1 MVFVEFFNKKAV
13 ENFLFTKYLKSRRN
27 RLKTHKKQNE
37 NRSVSKST
45 SQRLPF
51 YIRTLRQL
59 LEQNIYRISSKSLA
73 EKMNLSSPQIR
84 QDLSSL
90 GVSGLKG
97 YGYDVRTLYTSMMD
111 IASIRDEFSA
121 VIIGSQPLTY
131 MLTSRPVFV
140 KQGVALKKTFIT
152 DDDCVLADFEEYCK
166 NNTPDIIVLA
176 TESPYTTPAVE
187 IIKSL
192 DVKGVWNFSD
202 VKLELDIPVKNI
214 WIDDSLMTLCYE
226 ISHNKQ

>member
-1 MVFVEFFNKKAV
+1 MIN
-13 ENFLFTKYLKSRRN
+13 N
-27 RLKTHKKQNE
+27 KKQNE

-73 EKMNLSSPQIR
+73 VKMNLSSPQIR

-90 GVSGLKG
+90 GVTGLKG

-111 IASIRDEFSA
+111 IASVRDEYSA
-121 VIIGSQPLTY
+121 VIIGSQPLSA
-131 MLTSRPVFV
+131 MLTSRPVFIR
-140 KQGVALKKTFIT
+140 QGVALKQTFVT
-152 DDDCVLADFEEYCK
+152 GNENVLSEFESYCK
-166 NNTPDIIVLA
+166 SNTPDIIVLA
-176 TESPYTTPAVE
+176 TEEPYTAAAVE
-187 IIKSL
+187 IIKRL
-192 DVKGVWNFSD
+192 NIKGVWNFSD

-214 WIDDSLMTLCYE
+214 WIDDSLMTLCFE
-226 ISHNKQ
+226 ISRNK

>member
-1 MVFVEFFNKKAV
+1 MINNKKP
-13 ENFLFTKYLKSRRN
+13 
-27 RLKTHKKQNE
+27 NE

-45 SQRLPF
+45 SLRLPF

-59 LEQNIYRISSKSLA
+59 LEQNIYRISSKTLA

-90 GVSGLKG
+90 GVTGLKG

-111 IASIRDEFSA
+111 IANVRDEYSA
-121 VIIGSQPLTY
+121 VIIGSQPLVY

-140 KQGVALKKTFIT
+140 KQGVALKNTFIT
-152 DDDCVLADFEEYCK
+152 DVTENDNVLTEFENYCK

-176 TESPYTTPAVE
+176 TEEPFTTKAVD
-187 IIKSL
+187 IIKTL
-192 DVKGVWNFSD
+192 NIKGVWNFSD
-202 VKLELDIPVKNI
+202 IKLELDIPVKNI

-226 ISHNKQ
+226 ISHGKQ

>member
-13 ENFLFTKYLKSRRN
+13 ENFLFTKYLKLRRN
-27 RLKTHKKQNE
+27 RLKTNKKQNE

-45 SQRLPF
+45 SLRLPF

-140 KQGVALKKTFIT
+140 KQGVALKKTFVT
-152 DDDCVLADFEEYCK
+152 ENDRVLADFEDYCN

-187 IIKSL
+187 IIKRL
-192 DVKGVWNFSD
+192 NVKGVWNFSD

-226 ISHNKQ
+226 ISHNK